1 MKKKYT
7 GFIYILPWIVGFLA
21 FTLIPF
27 VGSFAIGL
35 TDYDMV
41 TEANFIGL
49 KNYTNLF
56 QDATFIQSL
65 KSTGIYTVI
74 TVPLQVSFALLVA
87 YLLNSNL
94 KGMRFFRTA
103 YYIPSILGGNV
114 AIAVLWRFIFE
125 PNGVINL
132 ILQSIGL
139 DPVSWLSTPIG
150 AMAVIILLKVWQ
162 FGSSMLLFL
171 AALQDIPESLYESA
185 EIDGATRV
193 GKFIKITLP
202 MISPTIFFNLIL
214 QTINAFQEFTGP
226 YLVTGR
232 GPLDSTYLTSMFIYD
247 NAFTYFNMGY
257 ASAASWVL
265 FVIILIFTLIMF
277 ATQRKWV
284 HYADDGGM

>member
-132 ILQSIGL
+132 ILHLNNS
-139 DPVSWLSTPIG
+139 
-150 AMAVIILLKVWQ
+150 
-162 FGSSMLLFL
+162 
-171 AALQDIPESLYESA
+171 
-185 EIDGATRV
+185 
-193 GKFIKITLP
+193 
-202 MISPTIFFNLIL
+202 
-214 QTINAFQEFTGP
+214 
-226 YLVTGR
+226 YL
-232 GPLDSTYLTSMFIYD
+232 
-247 NAFTYFNMGY
+247 
-257 ASAASWVL
+257 
-265 FVIILIFTLIMF
+265 
-277 ATQRKWV
+277 
-284 HYADDGGM
+284 